1 MNKQD
6 SLKFL
11 QNCIDR
17 ITNASEEDIEI
28 FRMKYDKHC
37 TESRKEICTDIVKGG
52 GVDGE
57 SSFDYGYARIMQ

>member
-17 ITNASEEDIEI
+17 ITNASDEDIE
-28 FRMKYDKHC
+28 MVSD
-37 TESRKEICTDIVKGG
+37 EV
-52 GVDGE
+52 
-57 SSFDYGYARIMQ
+57 

>member
-17 ITNASEEDIEI
+17 ITNASEKDIEM

-37 TESRKEICTDIVKGG
+37 TESRKEICTDIVKGNI
-52 GVDGE
+52 VDG
-57 SSFDYGYARIMQ
+57 